1 MSHTKGKWIVVS
13 HIGGDEIMTEKKDIR
28 IASVCC
34 GGMGVGA
41 TDTANAR
48 LIAATP
54 ELLELCE
61 EAVIAIYE
69 GDNADP
75 IETSLKIK
83 AMIKKL
89 TGRVF
94 DINKEVFVDE
104 SDSNN

>member
-48 LIAATP
+48 LIAATASSS
-54 ELLELCE
+54 ENRCE
-61 EAVIAIYE
+61 ISRVK
-69 GDNADP
+69 
-75 IETSLKIK
+75 S
-83 AMIKKL
+83 KL
-89 TGRVF
+89 PSR
-94 DINKEVFVDE
+94 
-104 SDSNN
+104 